1 MEAVSTPGVDTP
13 NTDAI
18 PQAFKISH
26 QVFLANL
33 PCRVVKPHQKNPN
46 YVGRADIRERIQQRL
61 APRAQGTSCQ
71 QWYALCGLGGVGKT
85 QAALNYTF
93 ENMETFEAVL
103 WAHADTRGKLLES
116 FANFA
121 IELGLM
127 NEGDSNL
134 TGRDLLKEW
143 FATTGT
149 SSSKPYS
156 VLLTCHTLSRRK
168 PMAFDIRQRRQHR

>member
-1 MEAVSTPGVDTP
+1 MVVSTPGADTP
-13 NTDAI
+13 TTDTI
-18 PQAFKISH
+18 PQAFKITR
-26 QVFLANL
+26 QLFLANL

-46 YVGRADIRERIQQRL
+46 YVGRAELRERIQQRL
-61 APRAQGTSCQ
+61 APRAQGMSGQ
-71 QWYALCGLGGVGKT
+71 QSYALCGLGGVGKT

-93 ENMETFEAVL
+93 ANMEAFEAVL

-116 FANFA
+116 FADFA

-127 NEGDSNL
+127 NKGDSNL

-149 SSSKPYS
+149 SSSNLYS
-156 VLLTCHTLSRRK
+156 VLLTWPALSRRK
-168 PMAFDIRQRRQHR
+168 PMAFNIRQRRQHR